1 MGGMR
6 SRLASLSKE
15 NRGHSGE
22 KEQQAPH
29 DRQAIEVSSLGSNTK
44 MVI

>member
-15 NRGHSGE
+15 NRGHSDE
-22 KEQQAPH
+22 KEQQAPQA
-29 DRQAIEVSSLGSNTK
+29 RQLIE
-44 MVI
+44 